1 MPLYID
7 TIPAGVTK
15 GRILGWILDSDDVK
29 KQQVGSIEI
38 RGQQAVVEVPAS
50 VGQRVAKCLDGQ
62 SLMGRSVQVW
72 FESEGE
78 NADVA
83 DHFQRLMRWLDMEAR
98 AETEQVSGWLDGTGN
113 RDSSTRLVDLV
124 IRGED
129 IGLGG
134 YTLLTMGSPS
144 PMKALP
150 ATRLSVGS
158 PVQIA
163 EQGPRQ
169 ADSMRGVITRL
180 EPFHIEVAVGKPF
193 SDPDEGSRFRIDVTD
208 DETAMQRCRAAL
220 AKARHAEGNRLSE
233 LRAVLLGQCEPGF
246 VALAQPSFQD
256 PQLNASQREAI
267 AFSLSA
273 QDVAII
279 HGPPGTGKTTTLVEL
294 IRQAVRRGDQVL
306 ACAPSNLGVDNLLER
321 LIGWGEKVVRLGHP
335 VRVLP
340 HLRER
345 TLEALVRSNR
355 DLRQV
360 KKLRS
365 EANAL
370 FRRIHRSSRTGMDR
384 DERRAL
390 RDEAKALLA
399 NARAAEADIVQS
411 TLAEADIVCATNTG
425 LDASL
430 LGTRRFGTVVIDEA
444 CQCTEPTC
452 WIPLLRADR
461 VILAGDHCQLPPT
474 IISRAAVKEGYNVS
488 LQERLVA
495 LHGPLVSRPLLEQ
508 YRMHEHIMAY
518 SSDVF
523 YENRLEAHPTVATH
537 LLRDLPNVREEE
549 LTTTPVL
556 FIDTSGA
563 CYDEEKEAGGDS
575 YLNRDEAKLAIKKV
589 RDLMACGVRPSNI
602 AIITPYSA
610 QVRFLREQLDID
622 GAEVGS
628 IDGFQGREKEA
639 VIISF
644 VRSNK
649 RQDIGFLNDIRRMN
663 VALTRAR
670 RKLIVIGDS
679 ATISALPFY
688 EQLLEY
694 FDLIDA
700 YHVVWEEEE

>member
-7 TIPAGVTK
+7 TIPTGVTK
-15 GRILGWILDSDDVK
+15 GRILGWILDTGSVK

-38 RGQQAVVEVPAS
+38 RGQQAVVEVPET
-50 VGQRVAKCLDGQ
+50 VGQRVAKGLDGQ
-62 SLMGRSVQVW
+62 SLMGRPVQVW
-72 FESEGE
+72 FESEDE
-78 NADVA
+78 NTDDA
-83 DHFQRLMRWLDMEAR
+83 DHFQRLTRWLDMEAR
-98 AETEQVSGWLDGTGN
+98 AETEQVSGWLDGTQ
-113 RDSSTRLVDLV
+113 DSSTRLVDLV
-124 IRGED
+124 IREED
-129 IGLGG
+129 VGLGG
-134 YTLLTMGSPS
+134 YTVLTMGSPNT
-144 PMKALP
+144 MKALP

-169 ADSMRGVITRL
+169 ANSLRGVVTRL
-180 EPFHIEVAVGKPF
+180 EPCHIEVAVSKPF
-193 SDPDEGSRFRIDVTD
+193 SNPDETSRFRIDASD
-208 DETAMQRCRAAL
+208 DETVMQRCRAAL
-220 AKARHAEGNRLSE
+220 GKARHADGDRLSE
-233 LRAVLLGQCEPGF
+233 LRAVLLGQCEPCF
-246 VALAQPSFQD
+246 TAPAQFNFQN

-267 AFSLSA
+267 TFSLSA

-340 HLRER
+340 HLHEC
-345 TLEALVRSNR
+345 TLQALVRNHR
-355 DLRQV
+355 DVRHV
-360 KKLRS
+360 KKLRR

-370 FRRIHRSSRTGMDR
+370 FKRSDRSSRTGIDR
-384 DERRAL
+384 EERRAL

-399 NARAAEADIVQS
+399 NARAAETDIVQS
-411 TLAEADIVCATNTG
+411 TLAETDIVCATNTG

-430 LGTRRFGTVVIDEA
+430 LETRRFGTVVIDEA

-474 IISRAAVKEGYNVS
+474 IVSRAAAKEGYHIS
-488 LQERLVA
+488 LQERLVT
-495 LHGPLVSRPLLEQ
+495 LYGPLVSRTLVKQ
-508 YRMHEHIMAY
+508 YRMHQHIMAY

-523 YENRLEAHPTVATH
+523 YENRLEAHPSVATH
-537 LLRDLPNVREEE
+537 VLNELPDVRKEE
-549 LTTTPVL
+549 LTTTPVH

-563 CYDEEKEAGGDS
+563 CYDEAKEAGGDS

-589 RDLMACGVRPSNI
+589 RDLMACGVCSSNI

-610 QVRFLREQLDID
+610 QVRFLREQLKFDEV
-622 GAEVGS
+622 EVGS

-649 RQDIGFLNDIRRMN
+649 RQEIGFLNDIRRMN

-679 ATISALPFY
+679 ATISAHPFY

-694 FDLIDA
+694 FDLVDA
-700 YHVVWEEEE
+700 YHVVWEEEG